1 MKLSIYLFR
10 SDVKSFDGLIQ
21 DKHLSGSA
29 KYRELAL
36 RKNKTLPFTCQAYV
50 QSNKQTEPKWAGFLG
65 GHFDMSKVDLVNA
78 TSSFVLLLKASNR
91 YFAVTFGYG
100 FTALDRSRIEP
111 RFGLMVALNELAA
124 NEIRTLDTHTSDIVT
139 RQRRTH
145 VSVASPVS
153 EFGINTNIDWVRFV
167 SGKPSTASLAKNVSG
182 ADSLAI
188 NCDCQLQDV
197 AGKCKELLKRF
208 SSTDYQKKFPFV
220 DHFQPVPKDDPVTNV
235 LEAALDTAI
244 ANRSTERI
252 SVTYP
257 DLTLTDNDQLA
268 VYRMGCG
275 HTQRDVEEVTLQDV
289 YSFFHDDVPGDKSL
303 DQVWII
309 GLNDQDAAV
318 SKKYKLRD
326 YFVFETDHDGHTYLL
341 SLGHWFRV
349 NKDYIAEVRKRV
361 AALPDVS
368 QALAPVPI
376 KHGEDEGDYNAR
388 LATDK
393 GWLLLDKANF
403 HVGSYDKI
411 EICDVLTKDRQF
423 ISVKKMKSS
432 ATLSHLFAQ
441 ASVSAS
447 MLRRSPDYMA
457 TVLKQAG
464 KQWSAVRKDAD
475 WAKQGTFVYAIP
487 TEKAG
492 TLSDCMFF
500 FSQVNLLEHVE
511 TIKLANYDVA
521 LCKIEY
527 DPASYI
533 APTVPKKKTGST
545 KKIAKKKKAK
555 AS

>member
-21 DKHLSGSA
+21 DKHLTGSA
-29 KYRELAL
+29 KYSTLNL

-65 GHFDMSKVDLVNA
+65 SHFDLAKLDLANA

-100 FTALDRSRIEP
+100 FTALDRTKIEP

-124 NEIRTLDTHTSDIVT
+124 NEIRTLDTHTSDVVT

-153 EFGINTNIDWVRFV
+153 EFDINTNIDWVRFV
-167 SGKPSTASLAKNVSG
+167 SGKPSTPSLAKNVSG

-197 AGKCKELLKRF
+197 GGKCKELLKRF
-208 SSTDYQKKFPFV
+208 SSTDYQQNFPFV
-220 DHFQPVPKDDPVTNV
+220 DHFQPISKDDPVV
-235 LEAALDTAI
+235 SLLDAALDAAI
-244 ANRSTERI
+244 SNRSTDRI

-268 VYRMGCG
+268 VYRIGCG
-275 HTQRDVEEVTLQDV
+275 HTQRDVDEVTLQDI
-289 YSFFHDDVPGDKSL
+289 YTFIHDDLADDRSL
-303 DQVWII
+303 DQIWII

-326 YFVFETDHDGHTYLL
+326 YFVFETDHAGHTYLL

-349 NKDYIAEVRKRV
+349 SKDYIAEVRKRV

-368 QALAPVPI
+368 QTLAPIAI
-376 KHGEDEGDYNAR
+376 KHGEDEGAYNAR
-388 LATDK
+388 LAADK

-411 EICDVLTKDRQF
+411 EICDLLTDQRQF
-423 ISVKKMKSS
+423 ICVKKMKSS

-447 MLRRSPDYMA
+447 MLRRSEEYMS
-457 TVLKQAG
+457 TVLQQAG
-464 KQWSAVRKDAD
+464 KTWAAVKKDHD
-475 WAKQGTFVYAIP
+475 WAKRGH
-487 TEKAG
+487 
-492 TLSDCMFF
+492 LRLRNSDREGGR
-500 FSQVNLLEHVE
+500 S
-511 TIKLANYDVA
+511 
-521 LCKIEY
+521 
-527 DPASYI
+527 
-533 APTVPKKKTGST
+533 G
-545 KKIAKKKKAK
+545 
-555 AS
+555 